1 MKKIILISVL
11 FLAFNFVDAQQINMF
26 SQYMFNQYS
35 INPAV
40 AGTKDYIPV
49 TLSYRRLWTGI
60 DDAPTIQMISGHT
73 SISDEMAVGA
83 KVFSYSAGP
92 NVKTGFEGTYAY
104 AFSLTETSKLSLGLS
119 AQLNQYY
126 LDKSKLS
133 FEDASEPTMTSGSEK
148 LILPDANFGVYYYDK
163 NYYAG
168 LAVQQLFGRKVTLL
182 NENLEQRQVRHYFL
196 HGGYNYE
203 INDDFAV
210 EPSVLLRFI
219 EAGVFQADI
228 NAKVEYKKLAYLG
241 FSYRS
246 QDAVVA
252 MIGINNKALQ
262 FGYAYDFTLSD
273 IRKYSLGTHE
283 IMFTYKIGNSSSKS
297 SSE

>member
-1 MKKIILISVL
+1 MKKIFILSFVL
-11 FLAFNFVDAQQINMF
+11 LTFSFVDAQQINMF

-40 AGTKDYIPV
+40 AGTKDYMPIA
-49 TLSYRRLWTGI
+49 LSYRRLWTGI

-73 SISDEMAVGA
+73 SISDDMAVGA
-83 KVFSYSAGP
+83 KVFSSVTGP
-92 NVKTGFEGTYAY
+92 NTKTGFEGTYAY
-104 AFSLTETSKLSLGLS
+104 AFGITETSKLSLGLS
-119 AQLNQYY
+119 LQLNQYF

-133 FEDASEPTMTSGSEK
+133 FEDMTEPTIATGSEK
-148 LILPDANFGVYYYDK
+148 LILPDANFGAYYYDK

-168 LAVQQLFGRKVTLL
+168 IAVQQLFGRKVNLL
-182 NENLEQRQVRHYFL
+182 NDNLEQRQARHYFL
-196 HGGYNYE
+196 HGGYIYD
-203 INDDFAV
+203 INDDFSV

-252 MIGINNKALQ
+252 MIGINNNALQ

-283 IMFTYKIGNSSSKS
+283 IMFTYKIGAGKTKS
-297 SSE
+297 SAE